1 MLFGQHSLDKTRDEY
16 LRDLALLARDSQTLI
31 FLDTNVLTYLYK
43 LHEAARREFFVWTD
57 SVLAQTRL
65 HVPAW
70 AASEY
75 LSYVTAGNLSSFNP
89 STKEPGP
96 TMKALDALYQTA
108 SLFVDDSLL
117 RKFSIGSDRSTYLR
131 DFRHAIDSLD
141 RYTRVFREQ
150 FDPGVIHQEL
160 LHHLSQSILDSD
172 LSELCAR
179 ASREG
184 GARFEHRLPPGF
196 RDGGKEK
203 NRFGDLIIWFE
214 ILSFSRSRKATEG
227 KVLFI
232 SNDEKS
238 DWVYAPQ
245 RRSELVHSVR
255 KSIPNSY
262 PEIRLADP
270 RLVTEF
276 QRFVGHA
283 NISICSL
290 ASLVEG
296 LSKDSAATFSQLAAA
311 IQIDVAALPAPMPVG
326 GLTGVEPVAETLG
339 EPMELARP
347 EEVTAVEVAATST
360 EVPVL
365 PASREVP
372 GAMAPH
378 LQYSSDALCDHQYQ
392 ADAPSDI
399 NSIIRALKSHNW
411 YTQNPAIVKIQSIR
425 AEEFHPSA
433 WFVLGRNVYQA
444 GCGNAQKAM
453 EFLGALETQLR
464 RFPTETAQHLLAG
477 MLFEIYFDSHGEF
490 RSEAKFQYAEKPLSL
505 VVDTAYGDALEFIRA
520 YLEAFRDRLVFLPGD
535 SKNFRLQLFSTLNTT
550 TEEADEAPAHELTS
564 ILLNSSELL
573 HVVGESGNK
582 WTTMLRRKRISA
594 EEIAELVSDKLAVP
608 RWAITVESQPLLA
621 EHVELAIPVDRE
633 IRPTMLAIGK

>member
-16 LRDLALLARDSQTLI
+16 LRDLALLARDSQTHI

-57 SVLAQTRL
+57 SVFAQARL

-75 LSYVTAGNLSSFNP
+75 LSYVTAGKLSSFNP

-96 TMKALDALYQTA
+96 AKKALDVLHQTA
-108 SLFVDDSLL
+108 ALFVDDSLL
-117 RKFSIGSDRSTYLR
+117 RKFSIHSDRSTYLR
-131 DFRHAIDSLD
+131 DFRRAIDSLD
-141 RYTRVFREQ
+141 QYTRVFREQ

-172 LSELCAR
+172 LTELCAK

-196 RDGGKEK
+196 RDEGKEK

-214 ILSFSRSRKATEG
+214 ILSTSLSRKATEG

-232 SNDEKS
+232 SNDAKS

-245 RRSELVHSVR
+245 LRSELVHGVR
-255 KSIPNSY
+255 KPIPNSY
-262 PEIRLADP
+262 PAISLADP

-311 IQIDVAALPAPMPVG
+311 IQIDVAELPTPMPAVG
-326 GLTGVEPVAETLG
+326 STGVEPDAEILG
-339 EPMELARP
+339 EPMEFENF
-347 EEVTAVEVAATST
+347 EEMMAVEVAATST
-360 EVPVL
+360 VVPVL
-365 PASREVP
+365 PASKEVP
-372 GAMAPH
+372 GALAPH

-392 ADAPSDI
+392 AYAPSDI
-399 NSIIRALKSHNW
+399 NAIIRALKSHNW

-433 WFVLGRNVYQA
+433 WFVLGRNIYQA

-464 RFPTETAQHLLAG
+464 RFPNETAQHLLAG
-477 MLFEIYFDSHGEF
+477 MLFEIYFDSHGQF
-490 RSEAKFQYAEKPLSL
+490 RSEAKFQYAEKPLL
-505 VVDTAYGDALEFIRA
+505 LAVDPLYGNALEFIRFH
-520 YLEAFRDRLVFLPGD
+520 LEDYRAQLVFLPGEG
-535 SKNFRLQLFSTLNTT
+535 KQFRLQLTSTLNTA

-564 ILLNSSELL
+564 ILLNGSELL
-573 HVVGESGNK
+573 HAVGESGGQ
-582 WTTMLRRKRISA
+582 WTTMFRRERISA
-594 EEIAELVSDKLAVP
+594 EDIAELVSDKLAVP
-608 RWAITVESQPLLA
+608 RWAITVELQPLLA
-621 EHVELAIPVDRE
+621 EHAELVIPIKYE
-633 IRPTMLAIGK
+633 IRPTMLAVGN